1 MENEFIR
8 IDDRLIHGQVVLGW
22 VNYLHTKQ
30 LILCD
35 DSVANSDW
43 ESELYLSIIPE
54 ELTAKVMTVKDT
66 AEFTINHPDEIKE
79 SIILVNSPSTVEA
92 LLEKKVKMHNVN
104 VGGIHYQDGKEKILS
119 YLYLDPQDIASFS
132 RCFHKGIHFECQDV
146 PEGKKIP
153 LENIISLE

>member
-43 ESELYLSIIPE
+43 ESELYLSIIPD
-54 ELTAKVMTVKDT
+54 ELKAKVMSVNDT
-66 AEFTINHPDEIKE
+66 AEYTINHPDEIKE

-92 LLEKKVKMHNVN
+92 LLEKKVEMHNVN
-104 VGGIHYQDGKEKILS
+104 VGGIHYQDGKEKFLS
-119 YLYLDPQDIASFS
+119 YLYLDSGDIASFN
-132 RCFHKGIHFECQDV
+132 RCFHKGVHFECQDV